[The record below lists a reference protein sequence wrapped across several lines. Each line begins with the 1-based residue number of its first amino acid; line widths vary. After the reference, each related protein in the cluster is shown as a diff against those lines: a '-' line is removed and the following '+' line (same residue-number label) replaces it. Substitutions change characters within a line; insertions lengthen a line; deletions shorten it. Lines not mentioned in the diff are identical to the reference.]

1 MYMHADAHRE
11 VQIHSYLISSSSS
24 CLSYVRFSSD
34 QYSAVS
40 KIDTLSLNLVKEHLG
55 CLSPL
60 ASPLPASPL
69 SIIQASQEMLTSP
82 ELTEPEDMERSQ
94 LYQVEENNSMSQDGE
109 LSVTLEEASQ
119 KILCDEKY
127 RSPME
132 LVMDTDVHSQKRLDK
147 AKQKGSHNSESPRQ
161 PLRQINNTMQLE
173 GRSPGPSKLSLN
185 NRDQRTR
192 VSKFN
197 D

>member
-1 MYMHADAHRE
+1 M
-11 VQIHSYLISSSSS
+11 
-24 CLSYVRFSSD
+24 
-34 QYSAVS
+34 
-40 KIDTLSLNLVKEHLG
+40 VKEHLG
-55 CLSPL
+55 CVSPL
-60 ASPLPASPL
+60 TFPLPTSSL
-69 SIIQASQEMLTSP
+69 SISQASQEMVASP
-82 ELTEPEDMERSQ
+82 ELED
-94 LYQVEENNSMSQDGE
+94 NFSMSQDGE

-119 KILCDEKY
+119 KILCDEVY
-127 RSPME
+127 RSPMDQA
-132 LVMDTDVHSQKRLDK
+132 MDTEVCSQKHLDK
-147 AKQKGSHNSESPRQ
+147 AKQKRSNSDSPRQ